1 MQALLSSPQATQLD
15 TLGLRDWNKGISEQE
30 LGPMDSKD
38 SKATPHSDTRG
49 DERGLLGVN
58 SQLHRASLDI
68 IFIRKPD

>member
-38 SKATPHSDTRG
+38 SKATPQSGTRG
-49 DERGLLGVN
+49 ESRDN
-58 SQLHRASLDI
+58 SQLHRTSFHIIHGDSL
-68 IFIRKPD
+68 